1 MAAVLLIG
9 AGTAYWFLYRPVP
22 KTSGRV
28 SAPVSKEVVAAR
40 DRHGIPHI
48 IAESLEDALFAQGYV
63 MAQDRLWQM
72 DLLRR
77 LATGTL
83 AEVAGQQALESDLEA
98 RRLRIGQL
106 SADFANRMPPADKA
120 VVAAFARGV
129 NHFIDTTR
137 DRLPIEFRLM
147 GYDPKPWSVA
157 DTIAICLQMYRT
169 LTATWRTELLKAS
182 MIETG
187 NAEMV
192 EALFPVLEG
201 SEFTP
206 GSNAWAVSGRRTAS
220 GRPILANDPHLEF
233 SLPSVWH
240 LAHLK
245 APGLNVAGAALVGVP
260 GILIGR
266 NERIAWGLT
275 NLGFDVQDL
284 YKEKIDTRTGR
295 VEFRGRLEMARGERE
310 VVLVRDGRTVDAALW
325 VTRHGPVFLQE
336 GGAVYSLRWAAAE
349 MEHFGFPIL
358 DLNRASNWEQFRAAC
373 ARFPGPAQNFVYADR
388 DGNIGYQ
395 VAGRLPV
402 RRRHKGDV
410 PADGASGEQEW
421 DGWIPFEDLP
431 SAYNPEPGLLITA
444 NQNPFPPRYKYPVG
458 GNFAPR
464 YRADQIGH
472 LLAAKEKWRAEEMAA
487 VQTDV
492 YSEFGKFLAR
502 EIVGAYDR
510 RGRGNVSLAPA
521 ADLLRNWDGQMARGR
536 PEPFILTLAFQH
548 LRKVV
553 AERASPAR
561 GARYEAQMGPA
572 AIERLVR
579 QRPPSWFE
587 DWDMTLLR
595 AFADAVEEGKR
606 MQGRDPK
613 RWDYGAYNQLHL
625 RHPVMGRIRW
635 LGQYFNIGPYPMSG
649 SSTTVKQTTRRLGP
663 SMRFIADLGDDEGF
677 YLQLVT
683 GQSGHLLSGHYKD
696 QWKDYYDGRPRRV
709 SFREPESVSVLRFQ
723 PN

>member
-1 MAAVLLIG
+1 VA
-9 AGTAYWFLYRPVP
+9 
-22 KTSGRV
+22 
-28 SAPVSKEVVAAR
+28 KEVVAAR

-48 IAESLEDALFAQGYV
+48 TAQSVEDALFAQGYV

-72 DLLRR
+72 DMLRR

-83 AEVAGQQALESDLEA
+83 AEVAGEQALEADLEA
-98 RRLRIGQL
+98 RRLRIGPL
-106 SADFANRMPPADKA
+106 SAEYAKRMPAADKA
-120 VVAAFARGV
+120 LIAAFARGV
-129 NHFIDTTR
+129 NYFIDSTR
-137 DRLPIEFRLM
+137 GRLPVEFRVL

-157 DTIAICLQMYRT
+157 DTIAVCLQMYRT

-182 MIETG
+182 MIEAG
-187 NAEMV
+187 DADMV

-206 GSNAWAVSGRRTAS
+206 GSNAWAVGGQRTVS
-220 GRPILANDPHLEF
+220 GRPIVANDPHLEF

-245 APGLNVAGAALVGVP
+245 APGVDVAGAALVGVP

-266 NERIAWGLT
+266 NVRIAWGIT

-284 YKEKIDTRTGR
+284 YAEQIDTRTGR
-295 VEFRGRLEMARGERE
+295 VEYRGRLEMARGERE
-310 VVLVRDGRTVDAALW
+310 VVLVRGGRTVDAALW

-336 GGAVYSLRWAAAE
+336 GGTAYSLRWAAAE
-349 MEHFGFPIL
+349 IEGFGFPIL

-395 VAGRLPV
+395 VAGRLPL
-402 RRRHKGDV
+402 RRKHKGDV
-410 PADGASGEQEW
+410 PADGASGEHEW
-421 DGWIPFEDLP
+421 EGWIPFEELP
-431 SAYNPEPGLLITA
+431 SAYNPPAGLVITA
-444 NQNPFPPRYKYPVG
+444 NQNPFPARYKYPVG

-472 LLAAKEKWRAEEMAA
+472 LLKAKEKWRAEEMAA

-492 YSEFGKFLAR
+492 YSAFGKYLAG
-502 EIVGAYDR
+502 ELVAAYDR

-536 PEPFILTLAFQH
+536 PEPLIVALAFQH
-548 LRKVV
+548 LRKAA

-572 AIERLVR
+572 AIERLLR
-579 QRPPSWFE
+579 ERPPSWFE
-587 DWDMTLLR
+587 DWDLTLLR
-595 AFADAVEEGKR
+595 AFVDAVEEGKR

-677 YLQLVT
+677 YLQIIA
-683 GQSGHLLSGHYKD
+683 GESGHLLSGHYKD

-709 SFREPESVSVLRFQ
+709 SFSKPEGVSVLRLQ